1 MTAKEREH
9 QQMVQ
14 WIIKELGSISPYED
28 TSLAAQYSTG
38 FLAAWLAQEFQRD
51 PWQRKKF
58 KLLVDRWRT

>member
-1 MTAKEREH
+1 
-9 QQMVQ
+9 MVQ

-28 TSLAAQYSTG
+28 TGLAAQYSTG